1 MTLRQ
6 ELPLALIT
14 GGSSRLG
21 RDFAMVLA
29 RMGYAIALHYHEAAE
44 KAQAIAGK
52 IQAIGVPASVF
63 QCDLSDTKQIESLFS
78 FVDSLGFSLKVLV
91 NSAAVM
97 IRGDLH
103 EVAPNE
109 FDSTMDL
116 NLRAPLLCA
125 QYAVARMQPGSSII
139 NVSDVGAHKN
149 WTGYPIYVISKSG
162 LETLTRLLARTYAP
176 GIRVNAIAPGLVY
189 ESEGLQPGE
198 WNKLV
203 NKIPLQ
209 RAAKPEEVVGA
220 LEFLIKNEYV
230 TGQTIV
236 VDGGYSLL

>member
-1 MTLRQ
+1 MTMRQ
-6 ELPLALIT
+6 NFPLALIT

-21 RDFAMVLA
+21 RDFAMALG

-44 KAQAIAGK
+44 KAQAIAGE
-52 IQAIGVPASVF
+52 IHAIGVPINIF
-63 QCDLSDTKQIESLFS
+63 QCDLSDTNQIESLFS

-91 NSAAVM
+91 NSAAIM
-97 IRGDLH
+97 TRGDLH
-103 EVAPNE
+103 EFAPNE

-125 QYAVARMQPGSSII
+125 QYAVVRMQPCSSII
-139 NVSDVGAHKN
+139 NISDVGAHKN
-149 WTGYPIYVISKSG
+149 WTGYPMYVISKAG

-198 WNKLV
+198 WIKLV
-203 NKIPLQ
+203 SKIPLQ
-209 RAAKPEEVVGA
+209 RAARPEEVVAA
-220 LEFLIKNEYV
+220 LEFLLKNEYV

>member
-6 ELPLALIT
+6 NIPLALIT

-21 RDFAMVLA
+21 RDFAVALA
-29 RMGYAIALHYHEAAE
+29 RMGYAIALHCHEAMD
-44 KAQAIAGK
+44 KAQNTAGV
-52 IQAIGVPASVF
+52 IQAMGVPVSVF
-63 QCDLSDTKQIESLFS
+63 QCDLTDVIQIKSLFS
-78 FVDSLGFSLKVLV
+78 FVDSLGISLKVLI

-97 IRGDLH
+97 NRGDLY
-103 EVAPNE
+103 EFAPNE

-125 QYAVARMQPGSSII
+125 QYAVARMQPGGSII
-139 NVSDVGAHKN
+139 NISDAGAQKN

-162 LETLTRLLARTYAP
+162 LETMTRLLARTYAP
-176 GIRVNAIAPGLVY
+176 AIRVNAIAPGLVY
-189 ESEGLQPGE
+189 ESEELQPGE
-198 WNKLV
+198 WIKLV

-209 RAAKPEEVVGA
+209 RAAKPEEVVGV